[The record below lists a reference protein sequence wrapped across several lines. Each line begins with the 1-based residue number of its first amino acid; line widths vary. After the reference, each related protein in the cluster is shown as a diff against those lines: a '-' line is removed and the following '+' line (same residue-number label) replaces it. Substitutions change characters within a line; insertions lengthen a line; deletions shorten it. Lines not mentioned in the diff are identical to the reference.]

1 MSLLIQKDT
10 FNEEEARFFTAELVL
25 AVECV
30 HRLGF
35 IHRDIKPDNILLDKK
50 GHIKLTDFGLS
61 KYVRIY
67 INISLDKINFI
78 KIIT

>member
-10 FNEEEARFFTAELVL
+10 FNEDEARFFTAELVL

-61 KYVRIY
+61 KYVWIY